1 MTDRYSELLAGLDA
15 GQVDELLALGS
26 RKLVPAGSE
35 LFHLGQHAECLFLV
49 ESGRIKLTMPIA
61 LRGREEQ
68 VLVEEITVGQ
78 ILGWS
83 AVVPPYRFTLT
94 GMAPVETEVLAL
106 PREMLRKHFAD
117 NPDVGYAVSRNLAA
131 SIGRRLQLF
140 QAMWLRQV
148 QRLVESR
155 CA

>member
-1 MTDRYSELLAGLDA
+1 MTNAYTELLAGLDA
-15 GQVDELLALGS
+15 GQLDGVLALGS
-26 RKLVPAGSE
+26 RRLVPGGSE
-35 LFHLGQHAECLFLV
+35 LFHLGQDAECLFLV
-49 ESGRIKLTMPIA
+49 ESGRVRLTMPIA

-78 ILGWS
+78 VLGWS

-94 GMAPVETEVLAL
+94 GMAPVDTEVLAL
-106 PREMLRKHFAD
+106 PRESLRKHFAEH
-117 NPDVGYAVSRNLAA
+117 PDVGYAVSQNLAA